1 MADGDND
8 PQGRRQDPRVERLR
22 PQPQMPPPRTRA
34 LEGLWGDSDR
44 DGYARLYLTHD
55 LAVYAEFRVADVV
68 AATEIPADRPP
79 FLGEQATR
87 VELPRDADVDI
98 TRTKRVED
106 VDVFDL
112 DIRFGKVF
120 AASVGFASSGPDE
133 CLKGAEDTKFPC
145 GHTCDAFLCETFV
158 GPGGGQCPPG
168 GGGGGGGR
176 PVDSAGCP
184 TGTCVGETMC
194 GTCHTDFGATQCGT
208 CHTDVGATQCGTCH
222 TDFGATQCGGC
233 ERVRRR

>member
-1 MADGDND
+1 MADGDKNS
-8 PQGRRQDPRVERLR
+8 QGRRQDPRVERLR
-22 PQPQMPPPRTRA
+22 PQPQLPPPRTRA
-34 LEGLWGDSDR
+34 LLGLRGDSDR
-44 DGYARLYLTHD
+44 DGFARLYLTHD
-55 LAVYAEFRVADVV
+55 LAVYAEFLVADVV

-87 VELPRDADVDI
+87 VELPRDANVDI

-112 DIRFGKVF
+112 DIRFGRARV

-133 CLKGAEDTKFPC
+133 CTKAAEDTEFPC
-145 GHTCDAFLCETFV
+145 GHTCDPFLCETFI
-158 GPGGGQCPPG
+158 GPGGGQCPE
-168 GGGGGGGR
+168 GGR
-176 PVDSAGCP
+176 VGGSAR
-184 TGTCVGETMC
+184 C
-194 GTCHTDFGATQCGT
+194 GTDSCVGATQCGT
-208 CHTDVGATQCGTCH
+208 CNTDVGATLCGTCNTDFGATACGTCH